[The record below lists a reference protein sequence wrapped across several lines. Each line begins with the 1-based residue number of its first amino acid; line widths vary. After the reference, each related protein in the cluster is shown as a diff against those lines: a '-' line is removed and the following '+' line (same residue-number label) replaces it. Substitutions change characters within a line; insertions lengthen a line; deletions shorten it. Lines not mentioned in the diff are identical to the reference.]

1 MLNITIIHVGDF
13 KEKYLSDAF
22 AEYTKRIGGYAKF
35 EDICIK
41 EEAIADSPTPQQ
53 IEKTLLAEAKQILS
67 KLDSRAKKIAL
78 CVEGKQ
84 LSSEE
89 LADLFSRSADEGC
102 SKIIFIIG
110 SSHGMHDSVKAAADI
125 KLSFS
130 KMTFPHQLMRVI
142 LTEQIYRAQTI
153 IAGKKYHK

>member
-1 MLNITIIHVGDF
+1 MISVTIIHVGDF

-22 AEYTKRIGGYAKF
+22 KEYTKRIGGYSKL

-41 EEAIADSPTPQQ
+41 EESLPDSPTEQQ
-53 IEKTLLAEAKQILS
+53 IEKVLTTEGKQILS
-67 KLDSRAKKIAL
+67 KLDARSKKIAL

-84 LSSEE
+84 LTSEE
-89 LADLFSRSADEGC
+89 LAELMDKSAAEYSRLT
-102 SKIIFIIG
+102 FIIG
-110 SSHGMHDSVKAAADI
+110 SSHGLSDEVKATSDV

-142 LTEQIYRAQTI
+142 LSEQIYRAQTI

>member
-1 MLNITIIHVGDF
+1 MISVTIIHVGDF

-22 AEYTKRIGGYAKF
+22 KEYSKRIGGYSRL

-41 EEAIADSPTPQQ
+41 EETLPESPNGTQ
-53 IEKTLLAEAKQILS
+53 IEKALFSEAKQILS
-67 KLDSRAKKIAL
+67 RLDMRSFKVAL

-84 LSSEE
+84 LSSEG
-89 LADLFSRSADEGC
+89 LAVLMDSAAADHSR
-102 SKIIFIIG
+102 ITFIIG
-110 SSHGMHDSVKAAADI
+110 SSHGLHNDVKEIADLR
-125 KLSFS
+125 LSFS

-153 IAGKKYHK
+153 IVGKKYHK

>member
-1 MLNITIIHVGDF
+1 MISITVIHVGDF
-13 KEKYLSDAF
+13 KEKYLDDAF
-22 AEYTKRIGGYAKF
+22 KEYTKRISGYAKF
-35 EDICIK
+35 EDIYIK
-41 EEAIADSPTPQQ
+41 EENLPESPSESQ
-53 IEKTLLAEAKQILS
+53 IEKALSSEAKQILS
-67 KLDSRAKKIAL
+67 KMDMRSKKIVL

-89 LADLFSRSADEGC
+89 LAEMMDKSASEY
-102 SKIIFIIG
+102 SKMTFIIG
-110 SSHGMHDSVKAAADI
+110 SSHGLSDEIKRIGDV

-142 LTEQIYRAQTI
+142 LSEQIYRAQTI

>member
-1 MLNITIIHVGDF
+1 MSVITIIHVGDF
-13 KEKYLSDAF
+13 KEKYLGEAF
-22 AEYTKRIGGYAKF
+22 GEYIKRLGLFAKV

-41 EEAIADSPTPQQ
+41 EEPLSDNPQQ
-53 IEKTLLAEAKQILS
+53 KEIDRALNNEAKQILAR
-67 KLDSRAKKIAL
+67 LDPRSKKIAL

-89 LADLFSRSADEGC
+89 LAQLFDKSMSEGFSRLS
-102 SKIIFIIG
+102 FIIG
-110 SSHGMHDSVKAAADI
+110 SSHGLSDEVKSIADF

-142 LTEQIYRAQTI
+142 LSEQCYRAFTI
-153 IAGKKYHK
+153 LAGKKYHK

>member
-1 MLNITIIHVGDF
+1 MIGITVIHVGDF
-13 KEKYLSDAF
+13 KEKYLDEAYK
-22 AEYTKRIGGYAKF
+22 EYSKRIGGYAKF

-41 EEAIADSPTPQQ
+41 EENLPESPSDTQ
-53 IEKTLLAEAKQILS
+53 IEKALSAEGKQILA
-67 KLDSRAKKIAL
+67 KLDPRSKKIAL

-89 LADLFSRSADEGC
+89 LSALMEKSAAEY
-102 SKIIFIIG
+102 SKITFIIG
-110 SSHGMHDSVKAAADI
+110 SSHGLSEEVKNAADM

-142 LTEQIYRAQTI
+142 LTEQIYRAHRI
-153 IAGKKYHK
+153 MNNEPYHK

>member
-1 MLNITIIHVGDF
+1 MIGITVIHVGDF
-13 KEKYLSDAF
+13 KEKYLDEAYK
-22 AEYTKRIGGYAKF
+22 EYSKRIGGYAKF

-41 EEAIADSPTPQQ
+41 EENLPESPSDTQ
-53 IEKTLLAEAKQILS
+53 IEKALSAEGKQILA
-67 KLDSRAKKIAL
+67 KLDPRSKKIAL

-89 LADLFSRSADEGC
+89 LSALMEKSAAEY
-102 SKIIFIIG
+102 SKITFIIG
-110 SSHGMHDSVKAAADI
+110 SSHGLSEEVKNAADM

-142 LTEQIYRAQTI
+142 LAEQIYRGETI